1 MRAKRLGKWLSN
13 SSLRLKL
20 KDEKILEWLHE
31 EGSITKKISAE
42 AEFKLEV
49 LNDGLGRAQISE
61 YTDMNIDPQLIRIRE
76 VLLYGDNKPIVYAR
90 SIITPLASSKGS
102 NDLKNIGN
110 QPLGDLIFKS
120 KLFINTNR
128 VFAKFKTNTE
138 KTVWGRK
145 TLYKIKGYPLSIME
159 VFLGI

>member
-42 AEFKLEV
+42 AEFRLEV

-61 YTDMNIDPQLIRIRE
+61 YTDMNIDPQLIRI
-76 VLLYGDNKPIVYAR
+76 
-90 SIITPLASSKGS
+90 
-102 NDLKNIGN
+102 
-110 QPLGDLIFKS
+110 
-120 KLFINTNR
+120 
-128 VFAKFKTNTE
+128 
-138 KTVWGRK
+138 
-145 TLYKIKGYPLSIME
+145 ME
-159 VFLGI
+159 VGVYTSAPIEATAETMYFHIQNSKQAQGVEIIVLAITEVS